1 MTDEEALRL
10 HKRGMTGHEDA
21 CPCESCRMFAAGHH
35 MALAHARQWRPLTDD
50 TKTLTD
56 DPKTWPEVGWIVVW
70 DARMPTRAKA
80 GRVLSETGT
89 ELMRQGWTHWL
100 PLPEPPKGESK

>member
-1 MTDEEALRL
+1 MTDGEALRTFL
-10 HKRGMTGHEDA
+10 STFASCFLTHDTEEREAA
-21 CPCESCRMFAAGHH
+21 CEYAADGFAAG
-35 MALAHARQWRPLTDD
+35 LAHARQWRPLTE
-50 TKTLTD
+50 

-100 PLPEPPKGESK
+100 PLPEPPKGGSDG

>member
-1 MTDEEALRL
+1 MADD
-10 HKRGMTGHEDA
+10 HDA
-21 CPCESCRMFAAGHH
+21 VSRAWLDYANGRATVAEQGAFCAGFR
-35 MALAHARQWRPLTDD
+35 AGLAHAQQWRPLTDD